1 MIACL
6 VSVALHGE
14 ITALNAFLATVVL
27 VVSVGLSMALGVAT
41 SYWVVRMVLG
51 AFGSKASQPVVMERA
66 RAAAAG
72 D

>member
-6 VSVALHGE
+6 ALVALHGE
-14 ITALNAFLATVVL
+14 ITGLNAFLATVVL
-27 VVSVGLSMALGVAT
+27 VVSVGLSMALGVVA